1 MSGVA
6 SDDYGW
12 RSFWWISTAISAF
25 TNIWLLFFLPET
37 KWDRRG
43 EAAALS
49 TTQTGSSQPGLM
61 DEKLPAGPAAI
72 ELDRVEEARREVTG
86 PSVSQLDVKL
96 SGKPNKNQMLPITA
110 WNGHEPIIGAITLPL
125 KLIRFPIVLW
135 GALQF
140 NFSASCVLM
149 ISIAQSQAF
158 GAEPYNFTPAQVGFT
173 NLAIFLG
180 SSVALLTAGPLGDW
194 ISRRATIRNGNIRE
208 PEMRLPAMIPFAV
221 CLLLGAIVL
230 SVGFQ
235 SGWPWEVIVIV
246 GFGLI
251 GVQAAAI
258 SGIAINYV
266 VSGCLLF
273 RLRIM
278 LTDLQVD
285 CYKPAAGEFLVGAT
299 VVKNVWG
306 YGMTHFMNN
315 WIVEIG
321 YIGPLM
327 FIAALNAAML
337 LCGAVPLYFWGKKVR
352 RWSAGSS
359 VHKVS

>member
-1 MSGVA
+1 MKMQIGPIVAGVT

-43 EAAALS
+43 AAAAQV
-49 TTQTGSSQPGLM
+49 TTGTGSAQSGLT
-61 DEKLPAGPAAI
+61 DEKSAAGPAAI
-72 ELDRVEEARREVTG
+72 KLDRDEEARAGDTG
-86 PSVSQLDVKL
+86 RSAPQLDVKL
-96 SGKPNKNQMLPITA
+96 SGKPNKTQMLPITA
-110 WNGHEPIIGAITLPL
+110 WNGHEPIIGAITLPF

-149 ISIAQSQAF
+149 TSIAQSQAF
-158 GAEPYNFTPAQVGFT
+158 GAAPYNFTPAQVGFT

-180 SSVALLTAGPLGDW
+180 ASVALLTAGPLGDW
-194 ISRRATIRNGNIRE
+194 MSRRATIKNGNIRE

-221 CLLLGAIVL
+221 CLLLGAVVL

-235 SGWPWEVIVIV
+235 FGWPWEVIVIV
-246 GFGLI
+246 GFGLL

-266 VSGCLLF
+266 VS
-273 RLRIM
+273 R
-278 LTDLQVD
+278 
-285 CYKPAAGEFLVGAT
+285 
-299 VVKNVWG
+299 
-306 YGMTHFMNN
+306 
-315 WIVEIG
+315 
-321 YIGPLM
+321 
-327 FIAALNAAML
+327 
-337 LCGAVPLYFWGKKVR
+337 
-352 RWSAGSS
+352 
-359 VHKVS
+359 